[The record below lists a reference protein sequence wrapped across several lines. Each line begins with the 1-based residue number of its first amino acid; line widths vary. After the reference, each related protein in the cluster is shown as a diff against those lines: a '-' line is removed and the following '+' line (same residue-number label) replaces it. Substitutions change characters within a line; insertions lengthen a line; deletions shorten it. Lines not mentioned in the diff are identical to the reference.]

1 MIWCHSSI
9 QDEGIRLTGVVIDKL
24 HGVTVAPGLP
34 DQGAVCRVEIGVGRV
49 SDSLGGSQTIFV
61 IGVADGAADSL
72 PHCRF
77 QFPSVPGEVP
87 AA

>member
-1 MIWCHSSI
+1 MVIEELHS
-9 QDEGIRLTGVVIDKL
+9 
-24 HGVTVAPGLP
+24 VTVAPGLP

-49 SDSLGGSQTIFV
+49 SDSLRGSQTILV
-61 IGVADGAADSL
+61 IGVANGAADSL
-72 PHCRF
+72 RHCRF